1 MTGLSSADESA
12 ILFLVIIVAIM
23 IRRTYAL
30 SQGTPYSTAR
40 VFGYGAFSMVLFA
53 LFAAST
59 IYVAV
64 GSWGPIGY
72 ALVAPYIGVV
82 IGSALIAEPRIRRL
96 VKFEERAG
104 GVLYYHLPI
113 VVPVLNLVLFV
124 VRLGI
129 EIWLFGLS
137 TITSFQFPTSLP
149 IGALEILIAFDLLF
163 GISIGLL
170 IGRGLAV
177 HRAFLARP
185 HDTPLPTS

>member
-1 MTGLSSADESA
+1 MAGISSAEESA
-12 ILFLVIIVAIM
+12 ILFLVIIVLIM
-23 IRRTYAL
+23 VRRTYAL

-64 GSWGPIGY
+64 GTWGPVGY
-72 ALVAPYIGVV
+72 ALVAPYLGVV
-82 IGSALIAEPRIRRL
+82 VGSALLAEPRIRPL

-104 GVLYYHLPI
+104 QQLYYHLPI
-113 VVPVLNLVLFV
+113 IVPVLNLVLFI

-129 EIWLFGLS
+129 ELWLFGFS
-137 TITSFQFPTSLP
+137 AITSFQFPTSLP
-149 IGALEILIAFDLLF
+149 LGALEILIAFDLLY
-163 GISIGLL
+163 GVSIGLL

-177 HRAFLARP
+177 HRAFLDRP
-185 HDTPLPTS
+185 HETPLPAS

>member
-1 MTGLSSADESA
+1 MAGISSAEESA
-12 ILFLVIIVAIM
+12 ILFLVIIVLIM
-23 IRRTYAL
+23 VRRTYAL

-59 IYVAV
+59 IYVAT
-64 GSWGPIGY
+64 GTWGPVGY
-72 ALVAPYIGVV
+72 ALVAPYLGVV
-82 IGSALIAEPRIRRL
+82 VGSALLAEPRIRPL

-104 GVLYYHLPI
+104 PQLYYHLPI
-113 VVPVLNLVLFV
+113 IVPILNLVLFV

-129 EIWLFGLS
+129 ELWLFGFS
-137 TITSFQFPTSLP
+137 AITSFQFPTSLP
-149 IGALEILIAFDLLF
+149 LGALEILIAFDLLY
-163 GISIGLL
+163 GVSIGLL

-185 HDTPLPTS
+185 HETPLPAS